1 VTDAPK
7 AMLRITVEDID
18 EGTSET
24 VEMPKGEY
32 FIVTADPC
40 YISHTQI
47 FGGGTTV
54 QLTIKGRI
62 LR

>member
-1 VTDAPK
+1 MADAK
-7 AMLRITVEDID
+7 AMLRITIEDID
-18 EGTSET
+18 EGTTET
-24 VEMPKGEY
+24 VELPKGEY
-32 FIVTADPC
+32 FIVLAEPC
-40 YISHTQI
+40 YVSHTQT